1 MPAPGR
7 ILALEGASGAGKS
20 TVSRAAARAYGWVR
34 LAEAF
39 DRLGRPDLD
48 FRSASELRWIER
60 TLLRE
65 DARRFAEAHRLR
77 QRGRVVVADTGFLG
91 PLTYTAGL
99 VALGIAPRELLD
111 EIEALARRRGG
122 ALASGLPDVVV
133 YLDVPESTR
142 RRRAARDARRHPS
155 ELDRRHAAV
164 ARFERGFY
172 RDLRAQLAPGAVR
185 FVRADR
191 PYPAV
196 VRALARIVRVAAT
209 SRGGPPPTFDRIA
222 RGLRRR
228 LALAEG
234 RTSRGRHR

>member
-1 MPAPGR
+1 MPVPGR

-20 TVSRAAARAYGWVR
+20 TVTRAAARAYGWVR

-39 DRLGRPDLD
+39 DRLDRPDLD
-48 FRSASELRWIER
+48 FRTESELRWIER

-65 DARRFAEAHRLR
+65 DARRFAEARRLR
-77 QRGRVVVADTGFLG
+77 ERGRIVVADTGFLG

-99 VALGIAPRELLD
+99 VALGIAPREVFD
-111 EIEALARRRGG
+111 EIEALACRLGRDS
-122 ALASGLPDVVV
+122 AYGLPDVVV
-133 YLDVPESTR
+133 YLDVPETTR
-142 RRRAARDARRHPS
+142 RRRAGKDARRHPS
-155 ELDRRHAAV
+155 ELDRRHATV

-191 PYPAV
+191 PYRAL
-196 VRALARIVRVAAT
+196 VRTLARIVRASAT
-209 SRGGPPPTFDRIA
+209 SGDGPRPTFDRIA
-222 RGLRRR
+222 RGLRHR
-228 LALAEG
+228 LALAED